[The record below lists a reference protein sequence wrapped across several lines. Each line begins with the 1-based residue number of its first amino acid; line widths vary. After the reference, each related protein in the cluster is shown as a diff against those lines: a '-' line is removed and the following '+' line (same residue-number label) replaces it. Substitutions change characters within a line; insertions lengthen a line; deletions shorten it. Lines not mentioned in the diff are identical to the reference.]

1 MVNMIVIVIITS
13 KKTPTTAR
21 LSGSSSATAASKEG
35 NEAWNHNDWHGQDYG
50 EDYLAIGIF
59 L

>member
-1 MVNMIVIVIITS
+1 MVFIIVIATS

-50 EDYLAIGIF
+50 EDYLAMGIF